1 MHGGTGQGAN
11 RICPTSDP
19 SEHAGECHSRWPC
32 DNGNTESLQFWQ
44 MRLLGLR
51 EAKLP
56 GQGHQR
62 EDWRLGPV
70 GLTLFCVLP
79 STPCSSPCHCTVTH
93 GRHTYVHTCR
103 HTRVY
108 TQAHAE
114 THRHMHTHTHATHA
128 EGHTCAHVSH
138 SHTRVCAHAQ
148 IGICMHT
155 HAGAHIM
162 HATRT
167 HTSTQTH
174 KHMYAHTHVHT
185 HARTPHLS
193 QAPLGPSLHTGCRG
207 CPESCPPLPQHILT
221 ARRLSPSW
229 PLLHV
234 LFPALTGGD
243 YLFMDLFIPTRAPR
257 RQGPHSYI

>member
-108 TQAHAE
+108 TSTRRNTQAYA
-114 THRHMHTHTHATHA
+114 HTYTCNTRRRTYMCTRITQP
-128 EGHTCAHVSH
+128 HTC
-138 SHTRVCAHAQ
+138 VCT
-148 IGICMHT
+148 CT
-155 HAGAHIM
+155 DW
-162 HATRT
+162 
-167 HTSTQTH
+167 
-174 KHMYAHTHVHT
+174 HMYAHTCRCTHYARNTNAHKHADTQAHVCTHT
-185 HARTPHLS
+185 RAHACTHPSLEPSSSGPVPSHRLSRLPRELPSPPPAHLDS
-193 QAPLGPSLHTGCRG
+193 QAAVPIMATSACFVSSTYGR
-207 CPESCPPLPQHILT
+207 
-221 ARRLSPSW
+221 
-229 PLLHV
+229 
-234 LFPALTGGD
+234 
-243 YLFMDLFIPTRAPR
+243 
-257 RQGPHSYI
+257 